1 MKELKIAL
9 LKKYIKPT
17 LKYLFNFLIFSY
29 NLIYMISKYL
39 NWLIIQNEKN
49 IKMEKNH
56 VPEAI
61 EKKMIGVRDINI

>member
-1 MKELKIAL
+1 
-9 LKKYIKPT
+9 
-17 LKYLFNFLIFSY
+17 
-29 NLIYMISKYL
+29 MISKYL